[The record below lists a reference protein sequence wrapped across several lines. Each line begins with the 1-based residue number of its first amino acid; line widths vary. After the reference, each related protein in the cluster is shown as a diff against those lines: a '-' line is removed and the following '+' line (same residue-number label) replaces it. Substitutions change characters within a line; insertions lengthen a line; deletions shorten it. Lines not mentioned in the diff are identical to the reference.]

1 MLFSLCLCYAKY
13 ADGIISYTLYFTRR
27 PPQTIKNHT
36 ISDTLLQHLEEYVTD
51 DVLQTL
57 DSLPVAAN
65 AEELKQSVRIA
76 YELRNCILASQDCTK
91 AEICAELT
99 NLSQCEQ
106 VQKAQHLQNLL
117 TVLQILVKDCVQ
129 DLAVINGNVLQ
140 RVAKVAVELQ
150 DDLALFVTVI
160 NQANIGNEIK
170 QEPVRKLSSEYIK
183 QEDKSTTAQ
192 ELVASENEI
201 AGKRQAIETMVP
213 LMSVVL
219 DEAITTE
226 MEIQLIKNKK
236 ENMAL
241 GSEQS
246 PFIKNIA
253 SAGDEIAQA
262 RDKTMAD
269 DQVAISGVEAAA
281 SQSEELV
288 SCKTVDALVDT
299 KNLIVYNEL
308 EEFSTAVGT
317 ETAHVQIAN
326 CEITNLAVASEVIL
340 FCVEGVISAQIT
352 VAGMLHIY
360 TNNTLLIKLTL
371 YYSKIKKYKNVLP
384 AANG

>member
-1 MLFSLCLCYAKY
+1 M
-13 ADGIISYTLYFTRR
+13 
-27 PPQTIKNHT
+27 
-36 ISDTLLQHLEEYVTD
+36 
-51 DVLQTL
+51 QTL
-57 DSLPVAAN
+57 DSLAIAEN

-76 YELRNCILASQDCTK
+76 YELRNCILASQDCTN

-99 NLSQCEQ
+99 NLSQCDL
-106 VQKAQHLQNLL
+106 VQKAQHLQNSL
-117 TVLQILVKDCVQ
+117 TMLQVLVKDCEQ
-129 DLAVINGNVLQ
+129 DLSVINGKVLQ

-160 NQANIGNEIK
+160 NQTEIGNDIK
-170 QEPVRKLSSEYIK
+170 QEPVRKLNSEYIK

-201 AGKRQAIETMVP
+201 AGKSQAIETMVP

-236 ENMAL
+236 ENTDL
-241 GSEQS
+241 GFEQS
-246 PFIKNIA
+246 PLIGNVA

-262 RDKTMAD
+262 RDKIMAD
-269 DQVAISGVEAAA
+269 EQVAISGVEAAA

-288 SCKTVDALVDT
+288 SRKTVDALVDT
-299 KNLIVYNEL
+299 KNLIVYDEL

-326 CEITNLAVASEVIL
+326 CGMTNLAVASEVIL
-340 FCVEGVISAQIT
+340 FCVEGVIPAQIT

-360 TNNTLLIKLTL
+360 TNNTLLITLTM
-371 YYSKIKKYKNVLP
+371 YYSKIKKYKKP